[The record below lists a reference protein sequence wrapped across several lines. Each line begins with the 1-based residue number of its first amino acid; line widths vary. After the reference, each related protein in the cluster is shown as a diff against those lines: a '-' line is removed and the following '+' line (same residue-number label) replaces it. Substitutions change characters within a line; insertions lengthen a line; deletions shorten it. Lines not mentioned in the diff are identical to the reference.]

1 MEYRYRI
8 QNSELDDLF
17 EVILSLQSKEECYRF
32 FEDLCTVN
40 ELESFGQ
47 RLKVAKMLYEKR
59 TYHDIEKET
68 GISAA
73 TISKVSK
80 SMNYGPGG
88 YELALARLREKE
100 QK

>member
-1 MEYRYRI
+1 MCK
-8 QNSELDDLF
+8 F
-17 EVILSLQSKEECYRF
+17 ILIFVVAITE
-32 FEDLCTVN
+32 N
-40 ELESFGQ
+40 E
-47 RLKVAKMLYEKR
+47 LYEKR

>member
-1 MEYRYRI
+1 MEYRYRVK
-8 QNSELDDLF
+8 NNELDELF
-17 EVILSLQSKEECYRF
+17 DVILSLQSKDECYRF

-47 RLKVAKMLYEKR
+47 RLKVAKMLFDKR
-59 TYHDIEKET
+59 TYHDIEEET

-80 SMNYGPGG
+80 SINYGPGG
-88 YELALARLREKE
+88 YEMAIKRLNDKL
-100 QK
+100 